1 MEYRFCP
8 NMIVIDTPGMLH
20 APKGTKLTP
29 QQRAIAQAAKE
40 AEALVLSKMRVQDYI
55 ILCVED
61 TTDWKH
67 ATTRNIVMQA
77 DPDLTRTVLVTTKL
91 DTKLPQFSEADDLED
106 FLKAPLIDKLY
117 PHLQGGPFF
126 TTVPSGRVGQ
136 SKEFDSNEAF
146 VRALKQ
152 AEIADAAQIVSRM
165 GPLQA
170 KGCTMHVGVTRLRSF
185 LETRVEECYRRNVA
199 KIIPLL
205 QSELRHA
212 EVKLAATDVELKAL
226 SVDRLRLAAN
236 AYRERFSKELADTI
250 HGSAKAS
257 SEDWGETLEAEQL
270 RGGVFLGQDESSSD
284 IWQRALEI
292 EVGRCCYD
300 AVLPCLL

>member
-1 MEYRFCP
+1 
-8 NMIVIDTPGMLH
+8 MIVIDTPGMLH
-20 APKGTKLTP
+20 APKGKQLTP

-67 ATTRNIVMQA
+67 ATTRNVVMQA

-106 FLKAPLIDKLY
+106 FLKAPLIDRLY

-126 TTVPSGRVGQ
+126 TTVPCGRVGI
-136 SKEFDSNEAF
+136 SKEFSNNEAF

-152 AEIADAAQIVSRM
+152 SESADSRQIINRM
-165 GPLQA
+165 GPVQA
-170 KGCTMHVGVTRLRSF
+170 RSCLSRVGITKLRTF

-199 KIIPLL
+199 KIVPLL

-212 EVKLAATDVELKAL
+212 EQKL
-226 SVDRLRLAAN
+226 
-236 AYRERFSKELADTI
+236 
-250 HGSAKAS
+250 S
-257 SEDWGETLEAEQL
+257 STEA
-270 RGGVFLGQDESSSD
+270 
-284 IWQRALEI
+284 
-292 EVGRCCYD
+292 
-300 AVLPCLL
+300 